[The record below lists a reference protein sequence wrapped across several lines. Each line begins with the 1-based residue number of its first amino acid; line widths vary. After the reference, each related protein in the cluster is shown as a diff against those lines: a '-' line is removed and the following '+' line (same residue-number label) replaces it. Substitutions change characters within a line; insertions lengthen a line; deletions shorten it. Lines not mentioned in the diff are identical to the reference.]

1 MPRLILTNG
10 DTAADLLVAA
20 GRAGRIQPWR
30 DVLHEGPIAFD
41 LAAAMKLR
49 VPWLARRMR
58 IDATEVAAAFAD
70 RDALVQAH
78 DRFDEIELW
87 FEHDLYDQLQ
97 LLQILAFF
105 ADAGRSEGLTL
116 IQADDFL
123 GAQTPDTILSFATA
137 ARPVDGHDLDLA
149 ERVWADLAMPTPER
163 AFAFL
168 ASEADPRLPY
178 VEPALRRFFEELPA
192 PGTGLSRTE
201 FAALTAIASG
211 ATDPFRLFGA
221 VTMTEPA
228 AFMGDASFFAM
239 LDDLAVSAVPL
250 VAGIAPPGAPED
262 EMRRHEAASLTLTEA
277 GRAVLAGGADHIALN
292 GIDRWWAGTHQAGRA
307 VWRYDRHAVELVP
320 PPSPGA

>member
-239 LDDLAVSAVPL
+239 LYDLAVSA
-250 VAGIAPPGAPED
+250 
-262 EMRRHEAASLTLTEA
+262 
-277 GRAVLAGGADHIALN
+277 
-292 GIDRWWAGTHQAGRA
+292 
-307 VWRYDRHAVELVP
+307 
-320 PPSPGA
+320 